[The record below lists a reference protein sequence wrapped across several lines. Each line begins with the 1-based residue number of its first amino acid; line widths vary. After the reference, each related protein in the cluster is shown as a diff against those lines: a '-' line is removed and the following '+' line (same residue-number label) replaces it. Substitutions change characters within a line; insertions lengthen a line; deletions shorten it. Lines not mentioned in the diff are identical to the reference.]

1 MDHVVTSP
9 ILKFF
14 PQGFIRSFLQ
24 SQQILGLLLH
34 RPDPT
39 LECLC
44 WPQVWPKLT
53 AGHHHHTGD
62 QLQQCRD
69 LGPSTNGSIQWPLQ
83 EIEVFAMVQLPSCLS
98 TWNNID
104 STDNRAPTCTVA
116 SKTQVISDSPE
127 DRQTFSHLMWLV
139 TFGANILQLEPA
151 IRIYGFRHPAQAT

>member
-83 EIEVFAMVQLPSCLS
+83 EIEVVLWFNSHHAYQHETILTQQITGPQHAQSRQKLRWEAIVLKIGKPFLIWCDWSLLVQIFC
-98 TWNNID
+98 N
-104 STDNRAPTCTVA
+104 
-116 SKTQVISDSPE
+116 
-127 DRQTFSHLMWLV
+127 
-139 TFGANILQLEPA
+139 
-151 IRIYGFRHPAQAT
+151 

>member
-9 ILKFF
+9 ILKFL
-14 PQGFIRSFLQ
+14 PQGFIRSFVQ
-24 SQQILGLLLH
+24 SQQIPGLLLH

-53 AGHHHHTGD
+53 AGHHHHTGE
-62 QLQQCRD
+62 LQQCRES
-69 LGPSTNGSIQWPLQ
+69 GAKHQWFHTVAPTRNKG
-83 EIEVFAMVQLPSCLS
+83 FAMVQLPSCLS

-116 SKTQVISDSPE
+116 SKTQVRSDSPE

-139 TFGANILQLEPA
+139 TLGVSILQLEPA